1 MELSPQEQSVLRR
14 FNESRKSPL
23 SVLLRSSIYSI
34 ALAGLFLYL
43 AIARN
48 EPLYAIGVF
57 GMFVFYLAI
66 RIFSARR
73 VAGIMPRI
81 LERYQSRIDELETR
95 LRKLES
101 EKSAPNKETPQ
112 AGR

>member
-1 MELSPQEQSVLRR
+1 MELNPQEQSVLRR
-14 FNESRKSPL
+14 FNQSQKSPL
-23 SVLLRSSIYSI
+23 SALLRSSIYCI

-57 GMFVFYLAI
+57 GMFALYLGI
-66 RIFSARR
+66 RIYTARR

-81 LERYQSRIDELETR
+81 LQRYEVRIAELEAR
-95 LRKLES
+95 VRKFEGDRPAS
-101 EKSAPNKETPQ
+101 TKE
-112 AGR
+112 G

>member
-1 MELSPQEQSVLRR
+1 MELSPQEQSVVKR
-14 FNESRKSPL
+14 FGESKRSPL
-23 SVLLRSSIYSI
+23 AVLLRSSLYCI

-57 GMFVFYLAI
+57 GMFVLYLAI
-66 RIFSARR
+66 RIYTARR

-81 LERYQSRIDELETR
+81 LERYQFRIEELEAR

-101 EKSAPNKETPQ
+101 EKSGQAKETS
-112 AGR
+112 